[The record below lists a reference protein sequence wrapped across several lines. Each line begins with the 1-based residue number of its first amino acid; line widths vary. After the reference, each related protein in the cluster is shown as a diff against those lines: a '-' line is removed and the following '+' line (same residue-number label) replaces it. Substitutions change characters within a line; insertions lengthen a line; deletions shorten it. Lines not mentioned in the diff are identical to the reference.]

1 MNTVQHI
8 ANKIKGNMSQVI
20 VGKEKMID
28 LVLISLLSE
37 GHLLLEDVPGTGK
50 TLLARSLAHSL
61 AIDFKRVQFTPDLL
75 PTDLSGVHLYNQKD
89 GDFVFKEGP
98 LFTQLLLADEINRA
112 TPRTQSA
119 LLECMEEK
127 QISING
133 ETKRLERPFFVIATQ
148 NPIEQQGTFPLPE
161 AQLDRFLMRVSVGY
175 PEKDE
180 GVMLLQRF
188 IHSSPLEKLEP
199 ITDSNEIIN
208 AFLAIKNVTATKSV
222 LAYIM
227 DIVEATRQD
236 ERILTGVSPRGS
248 QALLKAAQAKAAIQG
263 RPYIIPDD
271 VKQLAVPVLAHRIV
285 IRGMNRS
292 KDAAEQIIQSILN
305 KITVPTES
313 ELTAN

>member
-1 MNTVQHI
+1 LNTVQHI